1 MKKVFYLTTILL
13 FSAAFVA
20 CANNNVEVPE
30 PPAFEIVQI
39 ESLSEINQRG
49 ADYFHGNGVEQSN
62 EQAVYWYRQAAEQGY
77 ALAQDNLGWM
87 YGTGTGVPRDDEQAV
102 YWFRQAAEQG
112 FANAQNNLGMMY
124 QRGIGVEQDYE
135 QAIHWF
141 RQAGAQEHEAARE
154 SLLRLLQQED

>member
-1 MKKVFYLTTILL
+1 MKKLFCLITALL
-13 FSAAFVA
+13 FFATLTA
-20 CANNNVEVPE
+20 CNNEE
-30 PPAFEIVQI
+30 ELPPSPTFEIIAV
-39 ESLSEINQRG
+39 ESPAELNQRG
-49 ADYFHGNGVEQSN
+49 ADYFHGYGVEQSD
-62 EQAVYWYRQAAEQGY
+62 ELAVYWYRQAAEMGY

-112 FANAQNNLGMMY
+112 FANAQNNLGMLY

-141 RQAGAQEHEAARE
+141 KQAGAQGHEAARE
-154 SLLRLLQQED
+154 SLRLLLQQQAD